1 MRVAIGLKSHSGW
14 AAVVAV
20 GIERNEI
27 RLVDRRRIELVEP
40 ADISW
45 AKQPYHAAETLDA
58 KGAEV
63 LVTRGI
69 KSAHLIAVRELQ
81 TEIERLWSYG
91 HEIAAC
97 VVLKPSPMPDWS
109 VAEILS
115 VHIRMHKAEGVLF
128 PQALANAAEECGLKL
143 VKVAEKRL
151 EETAKEVFGGRLTA
165 TLDKLAAL
173 GKLAGPPWGK
183 DQKMATL
190 AAVIALDQL
199 KPGSNA

>member
-27 RLVDRRRIELVEP
+27 RLADRRRIELVDP

-58 KGAEV
+58 KDAEV

-97 VVLKPSPMPDWS
+97 VVLKPSPMPAWS

-128 PQALANAAEECGLKL
+128 PQALANAAEECGLNL
-143 VKVAEKRL
+143 VKVAEKWL

-173 GKLAGPPWGK
+173 GKLAGRPWGK